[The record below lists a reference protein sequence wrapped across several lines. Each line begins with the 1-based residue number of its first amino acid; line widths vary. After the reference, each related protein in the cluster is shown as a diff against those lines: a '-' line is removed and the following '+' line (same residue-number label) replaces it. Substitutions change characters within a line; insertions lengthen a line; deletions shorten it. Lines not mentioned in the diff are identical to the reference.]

1 MLYMSF
7 TKTWNALTVKNKS
20 DMLSDINTNFC
31 SILMAY
37 QARSA
42 FIINEVTSA
51 IYINIIYF
59 YLVYFFVALVL
70 DGNLL

>member
-20 DMLSDINTNFC
+20 DILSDINTNFC
-31 SILMAY
+31 SILTAY

-42 FIINEVTSA
+42 LVINEVTSA

-59 YLVYFFVALVL
+59 YLVYLFLVL
-70 DGNLL
+70 ALRANLR